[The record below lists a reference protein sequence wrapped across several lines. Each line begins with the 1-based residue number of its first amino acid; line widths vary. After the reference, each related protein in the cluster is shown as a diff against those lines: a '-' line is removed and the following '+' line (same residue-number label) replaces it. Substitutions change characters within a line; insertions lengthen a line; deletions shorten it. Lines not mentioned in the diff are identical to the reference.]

1 MRALIQRV
9 NFASIKVDEKEVSKI
24 DKGLLVFVGFT
35 KTDTDKDLE
44 YILKKVKNIRI
55 FEDEN
60 FKMNLSVIDKKYEIL
75 IVSQF
80 TLYGDCT
87 KGNRPSFD
95 KSLGA
100 SEAKVLYDKFLKLF
114 EKENISIKSGI
125 FQADMKIALENDGPV
140 TIQLDSNRIY

>member
-9 NFASIKVDEKEVSKI
+9 NFASVKVDEKEVSKI

-100 SEAKVLYDKFLKLF
+100 SE